1 MRPRHRHALF
11 AVAFGLLSPLVL
23 GCGSAGQP
31 GETVDSLSKVATP
44 HPYFTGEEVFR
55 GTMFGTGPVADLLPE
70 IWKRPELA
78 QAAARAKSVEFQ
90 PSLKAKLDVEME
102 AVSSSEPDISPA
114 TIARFKTLME
124 SVSKAPVDQRAAA
137 TAAAQAKMQRLLL
150 RVIHKSDPSFFTRF
164 AAQMQSGNQIRID
177 AAVHEAT
184 KHLVE
189 AITRLAPSKGTE
201 DGCGACGACGQG
213 QASCGQG
220 QGQGSCGQG
229 QGQGSCGQGQGQGS
243 CGQGQSSC
251 GQGQGQTSCG
261 QGAVGGSGNDNWFY
275 NTNYVYTV
283 NWGAISN
290 AVAGVTAVAAGAVA
304 VIILAFFW
312 DPTESGGK
320 DGSGLEPDHTLQ
332 RQIVIDSIA
341 SRLRAT

>member
-11 AVAFGLLSPLVL
+11 GVALGLLSPLVV

-31 GETVDSLSKVATP
+31 GETIDSLSKVAAP

-55 GTMFGTGPVADLLPE
+55 GTMFGTGPVAELLPE

-78 QAAARAKSVEFQ
+78 QATARAKSVEFQ

-164 AAQMQSGNQIRID
+164 AAQMQSGNQLRID

-189 AITRLAPSKGTE
+189 AITKLAPSKGTE
-201 DGCGACGACGQG
+201 DGCGACGACG
-213 QASCGQG
+213 ACG

-229 QGQGSCGQGQGQGS
+229 SCGQGQGSCGQGQGS

-251 GQGQGQTSCG
+251 GQGQSSCGQGQSSCG

-312 DPTESGGK
+312 DPTDNGGK
-320 DGSGLEPDHTLQ
+320 NDSGLEPDHTLQ
-332 RQIVIDSIA
+332 RQIVIDAISW
-341 SRLRAT
+341 RLRAI